1 MQQRYG
7 LQERQSVS
15 LALPTS
21 GHAEPD
27 VPLGVLSL
35 SRPFWGLVA
44 PLAARGG
51 GPAIELFS
59 RRERPGWD
67 AFGNQVVPREDGA

>member
-7 LQERQSVS
+7 LQERQDVS
-15 LALPTS
+15 LVLPAS

-35 SRPFWGLVA
+35 SRTSEGKCN
-44 PLAARGG
+44 
-51 GPAIELFS
+51 
-59 RRERPGWD
+59 PGST
-67 AFGNQVVPREDGA
+67 GRKGIP

>member
-1 MQQRYG
+1 LQQRYG

-27 VPLGVLSL
+27 VSFKVLSP
-35 SRPFWGLVA
+35 SRNSEGNYN
-44 PLAARGG
+44 
-51 GPAIELFS
+51 
-59 RRERPGWD
+59 PGSTGW
-67 AFGNQVVPREDGA
+67 R

>member
-15 LALPTS
+15 LALPSS

-27 VPLGVLSL
+27 VPLWVLSL
-35 SRPFWGLVA
+35 SRTSEGKCN
-44 PLAARGG
+44 
-51 GPAIELFS
+51 
-59 RRERPGWD
+59 PGST
-67 AFGNQVVPREDGA
+67 GRKGIP